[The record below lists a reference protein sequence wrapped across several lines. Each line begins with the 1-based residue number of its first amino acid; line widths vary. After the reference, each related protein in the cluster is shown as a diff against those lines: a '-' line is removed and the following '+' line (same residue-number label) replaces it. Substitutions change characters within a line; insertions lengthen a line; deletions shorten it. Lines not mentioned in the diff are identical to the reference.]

1 MRVLLFILI
10 LILHWTHSI
19 AQQGKQW
26 ITGYGNIIDFRVTPT
41 ISFMQC
47 DTFNNALY
55 MHGHSSIC
63 DSNSNLLFAHTGIL
77 PIRKCENIIENG
89 NLDVDNHFEFDAGG
103 NGQFIQESII
113 IPKKNNQ
120 YYVFRVGVSNEV
132 YDSANNGTGDMYFD
146 KFFYDIIDMNE
157 NNGDDRVIERKHILI
172 ENERLSINM
181 LNAVKHANGR
191 DWWVVK
197 PGYLKNTFYT
207 FLVTPDMVL
216 GPYFQDLQG
225 PEFHWDYWGQ
235 CNFSIDGQ
243 FFVMGTYLSDY
254 VQINTFDR
262 CTGQMTKFRSLIPPK
277 DTNWYYDPFLK
288 IDTFEMNPT
297 ESGFAF
303 SPDNHFLYL
312 LSPVGL
318 WQYDMETEGMID
330 IKNDSLVNYAWN
342 LTAYNAPD
350 GRIYTGNWNGIN
362 YGLSYIEFPNKKG
375 SDAHFCQACLTT
387 PFITSVPPNMPNYEL
402 GALKGSPC
410 DTIKPKS
417 IYDGI
422 KIYPNP
428 FLDNFILELP
438 SNTTE
443 CELAIYDL
451 LGNEVFRRNYNSLIG
466 NKLQIDLSHLATSLY
481 TLKVVADDKR
491 FVAKLLKE

>member
-10 LILHWTHSI
+10 LTLHWTNST

-26 ITGYGNIIDFRVTPT
+26 ITGFGNIIDFRVTPT

-63 DSNSNLLFAHTGIL
+63 DSNGKLLFAHSGIL
-77 PIRKCENIIENG
+77 PIKKCENIIENG
-89 NLDVDNHFEFDAGG
+89 NVDVGNHFEFDAGG

-120 YYVFRVGVSNEV
+120 YYVFRVGVSNDV
-132 YDSANNGTGDMYFD
+132 YDAANNGTGDVYFD
-146 KFFYDIIDMNE
+146 KFFYDIIDMKE
-157 NNGDDRVIERKHILI
+157 NNGDGRVVERKHILI

-207 FLVTPDMVL
+207 FLVTPDTVL

-235 CNFSIDGQ
+235 CNFSLDGQ

-254 VQINTFDR
+254 VQINKFDR
-262 CTGQMTKFRSLIPPK
+262 CSGQMTKYRSLVPPE

-288 IDTFEMNPT
+288 IDTFEMNPAET
-297 ESGFAF
+297 GFAF
-303 SPDNHFLYL
+303 SSDNHFLYL
-312 LSPVGL
+312 VSPVSV
-318 WQYDMETEGMID
+318 WQYDMETEEMIN
-330 IKNDSLVNYAWN
+330 IKNDSLINYAWN
-342 LTAYNAPD
+342 ITAYNAPD
-350 GRIYTGNWNGIN
+350 GRIYTGNWNGAN

-375 SDAHFCQACLTT
+375 IDAHFCQICLSTAFT
-387 PFITSVPPNMPNYEL
+387 TSVPPNMPNYEL

-410 DTIKPKS
+410 DTIRPKHV
-417 IYDGI
+417 YDVI

-428 FLDNFILELP
+428 VSDYLTIELP
-438 SNTTE
+438 TGSKKVQVNIYNMLGEVVLSKTIE
-443 CELAIYDL
+443 EIQNHKVELSVKHFARALYNVRINANGASFV
-451 LGNEVFRRNYNSLIG
+451 GNF
-466 NKLQIDLSHLATSLY
+466 
-481 TLKVVADDKR
+481 
-491 FVAKLLKE
+491 LKE